1 MADVAGW
8 FLFVFGA
15 FGGLCGAAGLLHWG
29 RQDSLAIWWFAF
41 GLLGSEFVA
50 PMIPLGLAGAAV
62 LAGLGASTRIRR
74 SAGAV
79 CRLEPA

>member
-62 LAGLGASTRIRR
+62 LAGLGLSLIHI
-74 SAGAV
+74 
-79 CRLEPA
+79 